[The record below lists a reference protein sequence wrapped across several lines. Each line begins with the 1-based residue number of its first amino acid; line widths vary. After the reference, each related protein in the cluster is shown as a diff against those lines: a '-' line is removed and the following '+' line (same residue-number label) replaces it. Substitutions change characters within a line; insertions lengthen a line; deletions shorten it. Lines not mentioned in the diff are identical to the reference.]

1 MCPFQFEPY
10 SQVDKK
16 NLGREIPATICLRL
30 DSIFTMASK
39 KLLDLILAMTLIKPL
54 YTGF

>member
-39 KLLDLILAMTLIKPL
+39 KLLGLILAMTLIKPL